1 VIKIYFQEEL
11 IATHPRS
18 KGVGRFTTNINHYD
32 KYKRLHPGNKEHD
45 EKYEKTMAEIGHSC
59 EMMLHI
65 IKQRQKDWYRSV
77 KGIVALKNYYS
88 NDSINK
94 ACGRA
99 IHYGINS
106 YGKIKSILEN
116 NCKRP
121 VNPLLFLDSL

>member
-1 VIKIYFQEEL
+1 MIQLFL
-11 IATHPRS
+11 
-18 KGVGRFTTNINHYD
+18 RFDPSCN
-32 KYKRLHPGNKEHD
+32 RPG
-45 EKYEKTMAEIGHSC
+45 
-59 EMMLHI
+59 
-65 IKQRQKDWYRSV
+65 YRSV

-116 NCKRP
+116 NCYEL
-121 VNPLLFLDSL
+121 PLNDLSEGGDYANIG

>member
-1 VIKIYFQEEL
+1 
-11 IATHPRS
+11 
-18 KGVGRFTTNINHYD
+18 
-32 KYKRLHPGNKEHD
+32 
-45 EKYEKTMAEIGHSC
+45 MAEIGHSC

-88 NDSINK
+88 NDSIDK

-116 NCKRP
+116 NCYEL
-121 VNPLLFLDSL
+121 PLNDLSEGGDYANFG